1 MKSPDT
7 VQKAEA
13 SPVKIISTDKM
24 TGRGKRIRDLV
35 AQRAYDLYEKRG
47 RVPGHA
53 HDDWS
58 QAEAEITFEPPIGMM
73 QSTKTCNVYAGAC
86 GACAGDFEICVEPQ
100 RLTLA
105 GRVPVVGT
113 YRKPQARPTAQVFRV
128 IDLPVEVNPSKVRAK
143 FTNGLLEIE
152 MAKRGNEA
160 QTA

>member
-7 VQKAEA
+7 IQSAEPSA
-13 SPVKIISTDKM
+13 VKIISTDKM
-24 TGRGKRIRDLV
+24 TERGKRIRDLV

-58 QAEAEITFEPPIGMM
+58 QAEAEITSELPIGMM
-73 QSTKTCNVYAGAC
+73 QSTKTFNVYAGSC
-86 GACAGDFEICVEPQ
+86 GAGAGDFEMCVEPQ

-105 GRVPVVGT
+105 GRVPVAGT
-113 YRKPQARPTAQVFRV
+113 HRKPQARPTAQVFRV

-143 FTNGLLEIE
+143 VTNGLLEIE
-152 MAKRGNEA
+152 MAKRGDA
-160 QTA
+160 AAA